1 MRRGEFWLFGG
12 AIVVLAL
19 DQITK
24 AMVVSR
30 LPLWQPWNPVRGMD
44 RILSF
49 TRITNTG
56 VAFGLFPQAGML
68 FSIIPVLVVLAILV
82 YYRKMSVGQRLL
94 QVTLGLQL
102 GGALGNLVDR
112 LRLGYVVDPFIAGSG
127 MPDLVMFDGS
137 VLQAGD
143 GGVRAAG
150 WFDWKWEWG
159 GGFVLRG
166 FDPAEG
172 R

>member
-1 MRRGEFWLFGG
+1 MRRREFWLFGG
-12 AIVVLAL
+12 AIVTLAL

-24 AMVVSR
+24 AMVANR
-30 LPLWQPWNPVRGMD
+30 LPLWQPWNPVAGLD
-44 RILSF
+44 RIVSL

-68 FSIIPVLVVLAILV
+68 FSIVPVLVVLAILI

-112 LRLGYVVDPFIAGSG
+112 LRLGYVVDFIDFKIWPVFNIADSALVVGTVLLSYHILTEPEPPVRETELSAETGS
-127 MPDLVMFDGS
+127 
-137 VLQAGD
+137 
-143 GGVRAAG
+143 
-150 WFDWKWEWG
+150 
-159 GGFVLRG
+159 
-166 FDPAEG
+166 
-172 R
+172 